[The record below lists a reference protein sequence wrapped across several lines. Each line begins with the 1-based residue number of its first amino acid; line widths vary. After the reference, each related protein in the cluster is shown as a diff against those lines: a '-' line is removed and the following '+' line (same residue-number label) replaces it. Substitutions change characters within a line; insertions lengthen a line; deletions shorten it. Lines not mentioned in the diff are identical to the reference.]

1 MFNVIFTVIRCGFA
15 NNRFS
20 ASEDDGSLSAS
31 VELTADSGV
40 PLSEFVALVSTA
52 GGSAVGKFW

>member
-1 MFNVIFTVIRCGFA
+1 MLFSVIRCGFA